1 MLPLQFSPTWFRH
14 QEDNEREYLI
24 LSAKVETVF
33 TTGITEIIHDVGDSN
48 VIWLIQLET
57 HNLITSVSVSCE
69 FVYLK
74 IDFRW
79 TWSANQYLN
88 KSTVFISNIHR
99 RKNGFFWQLENDTRL
114 LLSCIFT
121 LPRPVFGT
129 SEVHRR
135 MILLKLEYVTVN
147 NEVRWLPF
155 LKHIFQ
161 RYKSHLPGPRCYN
174 SQCGLF

>member
-1 MLPLQFSPTWFRH
+1 MNMVTYRIH
-14 QEDNEREYLI
+14 I
-24 LSAKVETVF
+24 LCCFEKNLVICMFWCWDYEHWNAT
-33 TTGITEIIHDVGDSN
+33 DSLLVVLKIYN
-48 VIWLIQLET
+48 
-57 HNLITSVSVSCE
+57 SE

-79 TWSANQYLN
+79 TRSANQYLN

-99 RKNGFFWQLENDTRL
+99 RKNGFFFQLENDTRL

-121 LPRPVFGT
+121 FPRPVFCA

-135 MILLKLEYVTVN
+135 MVLLKLEYVTVN

-161 RYKSHLPGPRCYN
+161 RDKSHLPGPRCYN
-174 SQCGLF
+174 LQRVLF